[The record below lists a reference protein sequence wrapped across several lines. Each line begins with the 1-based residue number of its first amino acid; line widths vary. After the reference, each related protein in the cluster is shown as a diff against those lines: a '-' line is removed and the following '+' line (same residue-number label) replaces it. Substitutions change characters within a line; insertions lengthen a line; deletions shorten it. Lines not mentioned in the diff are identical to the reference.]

1 MYFNQSNE
9 DIAEDENKCHICDI
23 EFEQLELHFLTSHT
37 SRTILDDINKEDE
50 EAAPA
55 AGDDAGLLEGDQAL
69 DGECQDELD
78 TPEAGHQVGG
88 DQLQRP
94 GQGREGEEAGHRQ
107 SCR

>member
-1 MYFNQSNE
+1 MDQIISHLEGQDDDPE
-9 DIAEDENKCHICDI
+9 DD
-23 EFEQLELHFLTSHT
+23 
-37 SRTILDDINKEDE
+37 

-69 DGECQDELD
+69 DCECQDELD

-107 SCR
+107 SWRLSNRPGEQSQH

>member
-1 MYFNQSNE
+1 MVQIISHLEGE
-9 DIAEDENKCHICDI
+9 DDDPEDD
-23 EFEQLELHFLTSHT
+23 
-37 SRTILDDINKEDE
+37 

-69 DGECQDELD
+69 DGECQDELE

>member
-1 MYFNQSNE
+1 MVQIISHLEGQDE
-9 DIAEDENKCHICDI
+9 DPEDD
-23 EFEQLELHFLTSHT
+23 
-37 SRTILDDINKEDE
+37 
-50 EAAPA
+50 EAAPT

-107 SCR
+107 SWRQGDILRREQSRK